1 MNRRLIN
8 RRMILMLLV
17 VSLLL
22 GGVFGYKAFINALI
36 TDIFDN
42 MPEPVATITAT
53 EAREQVWRPQ
63 LEAVGSFAAVQG
75 ADLTTEVSGIV
86 QEILFD
92 NGARVRAGEVLMRL
106 DSRTDVAQ
114 LRRLEA
120 AARLADLELERAR
133 RLVRQNNISE
143 AELQRRESEAEQAA
157 AAVQEQA
164 ARIQQKTLTAP
175 FSGQLGIR
183 QVNVGQFLSA
193 GDPVVSLQ
201 ALNPIYLNF
210 SLAERRLGEVV
221 PGLPLRVKVD
231 AFEDTFEGRVRAIE
245 PAVRASTRTFEVQAI
260 IPNPEQRLRPGMFGR
275 VILDVGEEAAV
286 VVVPQS
292 AVSFNPYG
300 DSVYVIQSG
309 DEDEL
314 RVRQRFVRTGTR
326 RGDLVVI
333 LEGLAP
339 GERVAT
345 SGLLKLRNNAVVKI
359 NDDPDLQPGE
369 ESAPTPPNA

>member
-1 MNRRLIN
+1 MNRRPIN
-8 RRMILMLLV
+8 RRMILMLLA

-22 GGVFGYKAFINALI
+22 GAVFGYKAFIGALI

-53 EAREQVWRPQ
+53 EAGEQVWRPQ

-75 ADLTTEVSGIV
+75 AELTTEVSGIV
-86 QEILFD
+86 QEILFE
-92 NGARVRAGEVLMRL
+92 NGARVRAGEVLLRL
-106 DSRTDVAQ
+106 DSRTDMAQ

-120 AARLADLELERAR
+120 AARLANLELERAR

-143 AELQRRESEAEQAA
+143 AEVQRRESEAEQAA

-183 QVNVGQFLSA
+183 RVNPGQFLSA

-201 ALNPIYLNF
+201 ALDPIYLNF
-210 SLAERRLGEVV
+210 SLAERRIGEVV
-221 PGLPLRVKVD
+221 AGQPLQVMVD
-231 AFEDTFEGRVRAIE
+231 AYQDSFEGRVKAIE
-245 PAVRASTRTFEVQAI
+245 PAMQASTRTFEVQAI
-260 IPNPEQRLRPGMFGR
+260 LPNAEQRLRPGMFGR
-275 VILDVGEEAAV
+275 VTLDVGESATV

-300 DSVYVIQSG
+300 DSVYVIQPG
-309 DEDEL
+309 EGDEL
-314 RVRQRFVRTGTR
+314 RVRQRFVRTGMR

-333 LEGLAP
+333 LEGLEP

-345 SGLLKLRNNAVVKI
+345 SGLLKLRNNAVVRI
-359 NDDPDLQPGE
+359 SDDPDLQPGE
-369 ESAPTPPNA
+369 EAAPTPPNA

>member
-1 MNRRLIN
+1 MKKRFFN
-8 RRMILMLLV
+8 RRMILMLLI

-42 MPEPVATITAT
+42 LPEPVATITAT
-53 EAREQVWRPQ
+53 EARELVWRPQ
-63 LEAVGSFAAVQG
+63 LEAVGSFVAVQG

-92 NGARVRAGEVLMRL
+92 NGAQVQAGEVLLRL

-120 AARLADLELERAR
+120 AARLADLERERAR

-157 AAVQEQA
+157 AAVQEQK

-183 QVNVGQFLSA
+183 RVNVGQFLSA

-210 SLAERRLGEVV
+210 SLAERRLGEVA
-221 PGLPLRVKVD
+221 PGQPLGVRVD
-231 AFEDTFEGRVRAIE
+231 AFGDSFEGRVRAIE

-275 VILDVGEEAAV
+275 VTLDVGEEATV

-309 DEDEL
+309 DGDEL

-369 ESAPTPPNA
+369 ELAPTPPNA

>member
-1 MNRRLIN
+1 MNRRPIN
-8 RRMILMLLV
+8 RRMILMLLA

-22 GGVFGYKAFINALI
+22 GAVFGYKAFIGALI

-53 EAREQVWRPQ
+53 EAGEQVWRPQ

-75 ADLTTEVSGIV
+75 AELTTEVSGIV
-86 QEILFD
+86 QEILFE
-92 NGARVRAGEVLMRL
+92 NGARVRAGEMLLRL
-106 DSRTDVAQ
+106 DSRTDMAQ

-120 AARLADLELERAR
+120 AARLANLELERAR

-143 AELQRRESEAEQAA
+143 AEVQRRESEAEQAA

-183 QVNVGQFLSA
+183 RVNPGQFLSA

-201 ALNPIYLNF
+201 ALDPIYLNF
-210 SLAERRLGEVV
+210 SLAERRIGEVV
-221 PGLPLRVKVD
+221 AGQPLQVMVD
-231 AFEDTFEGRVRAIE
+231 AYQDSFEGRVKAIE
-245 PAVRASTRTFEVQAI
+245 PAMQASTRTFEVQAI
-260 IPNPEQRLRPGMFGR
+260 LPNAEQRLRPGMFGR
-275 VILDVGEEAAV
+275 VTLDVGESATV

-300 DSVYVIQSG
+300 DSVYVIQPG
-309 DEDEL
+309 EGDEL
-314 RVRQRFVRTGTR
+314 RVRQRFVRTGMR

-333 LEGLAP
+333 LEGLEP

-345 SGLLKLRNNAVVKI
+345 SGLLKLRNNAVVRI
-359 NDDPDLQPGE
+359 SDDPDLQPGE
-369 ESAPTPPNA
+369 EAAPTPPNA